1 MVVCSGCKG
10 YDGHIQDKHSLSD
23 GITFCVRN
31 WTWHVDINSKI
42 ITIPMGFHI
51 FHTKISVDEFI
62 SYGKASTGQRDD
74 TLQLQHMTWWSH
86 DDHDADGLNR
96 LNRLNRLNP
105 LWFGHK
111 AVQSLHQEAA
121 SFWFQSY
128 TKKSWKF
135 LTPGNQLTSACTCCG
150 ASPCFSSSVHL
161 TCQIYQATLH
171 GHFASLRF
179 PKLISNC

>member
-1 MVVCSGCKG
+1 ME
-10 YDGHIQDKHSLSD
+10 SLFVSEIGPD
-23 GITFCVRN
+23 TLTVIPKSSQSQWVFTFSTPKYQLMN
-31 WTWHVDINSKI
+31 
-42 ITIPMGFHI
+42 
-51 FHTKISVDEFI
+51 VDESI
-62 SYGKASTGQRDD
+62 SWEKRAGRERGQRDD

-86 DDHDADGLNR
+86 DDHDADGLSR

-135 LTPGNQLTSACTCCG
+135 LTPGNQLTSACTVCTCCG
-150 ASPCFSSSVHL
+150 ASPWFSSSVHL

>member
-1 MVVCSGCKG
+1 MDTSKTNIVSRMELLFVSEIGPDTLTLIPKSSQSQWVSTFSTPK
-10 YDGHIQDKHSLSD
+10 YQLMSL
-23 GITFCVRN
+23 F
-31 WTWHVDINSKI
+31 
-42 ITIPMGFHI
+42 PMEKRAL
-51 FHTKISVDEFI
+51 TER
-62 SYGKASTGQRDD
+62 GQRDD
-74 TLQLQHMTWWSH
+74 TLQLQHVTWWSH
-86 DDHDADGLNR
+86 DDHDADG